1 MLVLSR
7 KENQSIL
14 IGKDIK
20 VTIVRAS
27 NGTTRVGIVAPR
39 DVLILRSELM
49 NKKEDDALRAVHK

>member
-7 KENQSIL
+7 KEHQSIL
-14 IGKDIK
+14 IGEDIE

-27 NGTTRVGIVAPR
+27 NGTIRVGIVAPR
-39 DVLILRSELM
+39 DVLILRAEL